1 MSTEERNSWNQQVIE
16 EFRANAGSVEQ
27 FGGKG
32 LVLLHHTGAKSGAA
46 YVTPLAGFATPEGGW
61 VIVASNAGRD
71 RHPAWYHNLQARPE
85 TVLEVPGDDEVRT
98 VKVSARVVEGAE
110 HDALFAD
117 VVARAPQFGKYQ
129 EGTSRRIP
137 ILVLEPTAQA

>member
-71 RHPAWYHNLQARPE
+71 NHPAWFYNLQANPA
-85 TVLEVPGDDEVRT
+85 TVIEAPGEEEVRT
-98 VKVSARVVEGAE
+98 VQVAARIAGDEERDG
-110 HDALFAD
+110 LYAD
-117 VVARAPQFGKYQ
+117 VVAVAPQFGEYQ
-129 EGTSRRIP
+129 KGTSRRIP
-137 ILVLEPTAQA
+137 IIVLEPAA